1 MNQTT
6 VDRYLSVFESIVK
19 SREVDLL
26 EQDYTQRG
34 EAFFHVS
41 GSGHENIAFLNHYLT
56 ENDYLH
62 CHYRDKSLL
71 IARGVSPRQFF
82 LSLFCKDQSHSRGR
96 QMSAHLSDPRLKV
109 LSLVG
114 PVGNNALQAVGVA
127 SVIKEQLSRPLVVCA
142 LGDGTTQQ
150 GEVLEAIAHAV
161 RETLPVLFVVEDNT
175 WAISTKTKGQ
185 TFLSLPAGDASEYY
199 GIPLVRVDGR
209 DPVASDT
216 AFQAAVEDIRRT
228 RGPGIVVFQVSR
240 LNSHTNADDH
250 RSYRTLEEIEETR
263 RRDDP
268 IPRLEALLIQND
280 VDLARLEKLKVEIK
294 AQVLA
299 ESIEAQDSPD
309 PKPIFTAKAE
319 LSSRLSNPAEEKTGI
334 EGGEQIVML
343 EALREVL
350 RHQLETNSA
359 VTLFGEDI
367 EDPKGD
373 VFGVTKGLSQAF
385 PGRVKNSPLAESTI
399 VGVSVGQALAGRR
412 PVGFLQFADFFAIAY
427 NQIFAE
433 MGSMQWRTDGGWTAP
448 LILMVSCGGYK
459 PGLGPFHASSMES
472 IAAHTPGIDVFLPAT
487 AGDAAGL
494 LNAAFESKR
503 PTIFFYPKSCL
514 NDRTHTT
521 SKDIREHLVPIGR
534 GRLHR
539 HGDALTL
546 VGWGNT
552 LNLCLRAADSL
563 RAAGRTCDVIDL
575 RSLSPWDQPLVLES
589 VRNTGRLL
597 IAQED
602 SHSASMA
609 SEISAT
615 IAETAGVSV
624 QIRRV
629 TRPDTYVPCNFG
641 NQLEVLPSYK
651 KILATAVDML
661 EGELFW
667 EPQPH
672 DEEGFSFVEATGSSP
687 SDESVTVLE
696 WLVKAGQ
703 VIKTGQKLAELEAD
717 KAAFDLSSP
726 LEGTLVELLVAEGE
740 QVKVGTHLLKVATGK
755 ARVSRKPI
763 IMENP
768 GTPRITWNPLAPTSS
783 RKAGRVIQVG
793 IAGIRIAPGSR
804 RVTNEEISQ
813 NCPDWSPAGIVKR
826 IGIVTRQWATEDE
839 TALSLAVRA
848 SSELLN
854 SHQLNPED
862 LTAVFCTSGTPASFT
877 PSMACLIMAELTK
890 GRENGPLL
898 QLNDINAACSGY
910 LYSLQAAWDHLAHN
924 PSGRVLVVTTEV
936 LSRRTD
942 PTDVQTAPVFGDA
955 ATATLVV
962 GSDRVQEFITEFDRP
977 LLSGRGENGSSLKV
991 PLSAEEFIT
1000 MDGPKVYLEA
1010 VKHMVLL
1017 LEQACHASGL
1027 SPSELDLVVAHQAN
1041 QRILNAVRQKTK
1053 LPAEKIFSNIAHY
1066 GNTSSNSIP
1075 LALFELTP
1083 QLVPGKF
1090 LGLCAFGGGFT
1101 FGGAVM
1107 RTK

>member
-1 MNQTT
+1 
-6 VDRYLSVFESIVK
+6 
-19 SREVDLL
+19 
-26 EQDYTQRG
+26 
-34 EAFFHVS
+34 
-41 GSGHENIAFLNHYLT
+41 
-56 ENDYLH
+56 
-62 CHYRDKSLL
+62 
-71 IARGVSPRQFF
+71 
-82 LSLFCKDQSHSRGR
+82 
-96 QMSAHLSDPRLKV
+96 
-109 LSLVG
+109 
-114 PVGNNALQAVGVA
+114 
-127 SVIKEQLSRPLVVCA
+127 
-142 LGDGTTQQ
+142 
-150 GEVLEAIAHAV
+150 
-161 RETLPVLFVVEDNT
+161 
-175 WAISTKTKGQ
+175 
-185 TFLSLPAGDASEYY
+185 
-199 GIPLVRVDGR
+199 
-209 DPVASDT
+209 
-216 AFQAAVEDIRRT
+216 
-228 RGPGIVVFQVSR
+228 
-240 LNSHTNADDH
+240 
-250 RSYRTLEEIEETR
+250 
-263 RRDDP
+263 
-268 IPRLEALLIQND
+268 
-280 VDLARLEKLKVEIK
+280 
-294 AQVLA
+294 
-299 ESIEAQDSPD
+299 
-309 PKPIFTAKAE
+309 
-319 LSSRLSNPAEEKTGI
+319 
-334 EGGEQIVML
+334 
-343 EALREVL
+343 
-350 RHQLETNSA
+350 
-359 VTLFGEDI
+359 
-367 EDPKGD
+367 
-373 VFGVTKGLSQAF
+373 
-385 PGRVKNSPLAESTI
+385 
-399 VGVSVGQALAGRR
+399 
-412 PVGFLQFADFFAIAY
+412 
-427 NQIFAE
+427 
-433 MGSMQWRTDGGWTAP
+433 
-448 LILMVSCGGYK
+448 
-459 PGLGPFHASSMES
+459 
-472 IAAHTPGIDVFLPAT
+472 
-487 AGDAAGL
+487 
-494 LNAAFESKR
+494 
-503 PTIFFYPKSCL
+503 
-514 NDRTHTT
+514 
-521 SKDIREHLVPIGR
+521 
-534 GRLHR
+534 
-539 HGDALTL
+539 
-546 VGWGNT
+546 
-552 LNLCLRAADSL
+552 
-563 RAAGRTCDVIDL
+563 
-575 RSLSPWDQPLVLES
+575 
-589 VRNTGRLL
+589 
-597 IAQED
+597 
-602 SHSASMA
+602 
-609 SEISAT
+609 
-615 IAETAGVSV
+615 
-624 QIRRV
+624 
-629 TRPDTYVPCNFG
+629 
-641 NQLEVLPSYK
+641 
-651 KILATAVDML
+651 
-661 EGELFW
+661 
-667 EPQPH
+667 
-672 DEEGFSFVEATGSSP
+672 
-687 SDESVTVLE
+687 LE

-826 IGIVTRQWATEDE
+826 IGIVTRQWATEE
-839 TALSLAVRA
+839 QTALSLAVRA